1 MLLTRVITA
10 FKDFVSS
17 HTVLIV
23 FQTIYVGKLLGIKVY
38 IHWTFWLL
46 AIYIGL
52 TNLNKGLGSALYAL
66 GFVFAVFG
74 CVFLHEMGHAIA
86 AKWFRI
92 PTLDITLLP
101 IGGLARMGEF
111 PRSPAA
117 ELVVALAGP
126 LVNIVIA
133 IILFLG
139 LSIRASFAELSE
151 AGLVALGPWEQ
162 LLVANVVLAVF
173 NMLPSFP
180 MDGGRVLR
188 SLLAMF
194 MSYSAAT
201 VIAARIG
208 QFMAVIMFVSSY
220 YFGFSLLLISIM
232 VFVVCTGE
240 LLREKLLRATH
251 QMNRGQ
257 TPFQQ
262 PHSYGQGN
270 DPSDTDQIDIIDA
283 VEVRRVP

>member
-1 MLLTRVITA
+1 MLLTRVTTA
-10 FKDFVSS
+10 FKDFVFS
-17 HTVLIV
+17 HTVSIV

-52 TNLNKGLGSALYAL
+52 TNLNKGLGSALYSL

-101 IGGLARMGEF
+101 IGGIARMGEF
-111 PRSPAA
+111 PRAPAA

-126 LVNIVIA
+126 AVNVIIA
-133 IILFLG
+133 VILFLG

-162 LLVANVVLAVF
+162 LFVANVVLAVF

-208 QFMAVIMFVSSY
+208 QFMAVIMFVGSF

-240 LLREKLLRATH
+240 LLKEKLLRATQ
-251 QMNRGQ
+251 QMTRGQ
-257 TPFQQ
+257 TPFQ
-262 PHSYGQGN
+262 PPRSYGQRT
-270 DPSDTDQIDIIDA
+270 DPNGTEQADIIDA

>member
-1 MLLTRVITA
+1 MLLTQVTTA
-10 FKDFVSS
+10 FKDFAFSQ
-17 HTVLIV
+17 TVLIV

-52 TNLNKGLGSALYAL
+52 TNLNNGLGSALYAL

-74 CVFLHEMGHAIA
+74 CVFLHEMGHALA
-86 AKWFRI
+86 AKLFRI
-92 PTLDITLLP
+92 QTLDITLLP
-101 IGGLARMGEF
+101 IGGIARMGEF
-111 PRSPAA
+111 PRAPAA

-126 LVNIVIA
+126 LVNVVIS

-151 AGLVALGPWEQ
+151 AGLVSLGPWEQ
-162 LLVANVVLAVF
+162 LLVANVALAVF

-208 QFMAVIMFVSSY
+208 QFMAIIMFVGSY
-220 YFGFSLLLISIM
+220 YFGLSLLLISIM
-232 VFVVCTGE
+232 VFVVCSGE
-240 LLREKLLRATH
+240 LLKEKLLRATQ
-251 QMNRGQ
+251 QMARGA

-262 PHSYGQGN
+262 TQSYAPGN
-270 DPSDTDQIDIIDA
+270 VQRDMDQNDIIDA

>member
-1 MLLTRVITA
+1 M
-10 FKDFVSS
+10 
-17 HTVLIV
+17 

-46 AIYIGL
+46 AVYIVL
-52 TNLNKGLGSALYAL
+52 TNLDKGLGVAFQSL

-74 CVFLHEMGHAIA
+74 CVFLHEMGHALA

-111 PRSPAA
+111 PRSPVV

-133 IILFLG
+133 IILFVG
-139 LSIRASFAELSE
+139 LSVRASFSEMSE
-151 AGLVALGPWEQ
+151 AGVVALGSWEQ
-162 LLVANVVLAVF
+162 LLIANLALAIF

-194 MSYSAAT
+194 MPYSDAT
-201 VIAARIG
+201 SLTARIG
-208 QFMAVIMFVSSY
+208 QGMALMMFFSSY
-220 YFGFSLLLISIM
+220 YFGISMLLISIM

-240 LLREKLLRATH
+240 LLKEKLRRASEK
-251 QMNRGQ
+251 MSRGQ
-257 TPFQQ
+257 SPFESPLQQ
-262 PHSYGQGN
+262 SSRYDNPLDSGQE
-270 DPSDTDQIDIIDA
+270 DVIDA
-283 VEVRRVP
+283 VDVRRLP

>member
-1 MLLTRVITA
+1 M
-10 FKDFVSS
+10 
-17 HTVLIV
+17 

-133 IILFLG
+133 
-139 LSIRASFAELSE
+139 ELTE

-208 QFMAVIMFVSSY
+208 QFMAVIMFVGSY
-220 YFGFSLLLISIM
+220 YFGFPLLLISIM

-240 LLREKLLRATH
+240 LLKEKLLRATQ
-251 QMNRGQ
+251 QMTRGQ